1 MRINAIELYVA
12 PASGD
17 GDPLVLVHGAWT
29 DHTTWNALVEPLA
42 RSFRVIRY
50 DRRGHSRSARGP
62 VDPSRR
68 RHEDDLAVL
77 LESVGPAHL
86 VGTSYGAAIAL
97 ALAGRRPELVRSVV
111 AHEPPLLGLV
121 PMPEID
127 ALFQSVARRIEAGDA
142 AAATEYFFE
151 AAVLGRGGWERV
163 PEPVRH
169 AAIGNAQTFV
179 DMLADRRW
187 AALDV
192 TAFARFG
199 GPVLVT
205 YGDAGPR
212 WLPRVAVSVADRLGR
227 PKALIPGAGHTPH
240 HTHPDA
246 FAAVIRAFA
255 GDRGSRRAA

>member
-1 MRINAIELYVA
+1 MRINATELYVA
-12 PASGD
+12 PAAGD
-17 GDPLVLVHGAWT
+17 GDPLVLIHGAWT

-42 RSFRVIRY
+42 RSFRVFRY

-62 VDPSRR
+62 VHPSRR
-68 RHEDDLAVL
+68 RHEDDLAAL
-77 LESVGPAHL
+77 LETLGPAHL

-127 ALFQSVARRIEAGDA
+127 ALFHSVARQIEAGEA
-142 AAATEYFFE
+142 AAATERFFE
-151 AAVLGRGGWERV
+151 TAVLGRGGWERV
-163 PEPVRH
+163 PEPVRR
-169 AAIGNAQTFV
+169 AAIGNARTFV
-179 DMLADRRW
+179 DMLEDRRW

-192 TAFARFG
+192 AALARFA

-212 WLPRVAVSVADRLGR
+212 WLPRVAVSVADRTGR
-227 PKALIPGAGHTPH
+227 PKALIAGAGHTPH
-240 HTHPDA
+240 HTHPEA

-255 GDRGSRRAA
+255 GERASRRAA